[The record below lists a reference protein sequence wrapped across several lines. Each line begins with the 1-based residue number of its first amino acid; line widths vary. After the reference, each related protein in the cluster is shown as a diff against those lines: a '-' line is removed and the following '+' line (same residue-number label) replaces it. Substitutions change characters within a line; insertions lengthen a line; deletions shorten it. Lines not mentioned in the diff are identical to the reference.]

1 MSIQTELTRL
11 TNAKAAIQTAIEGK
25 GVTVPSGTLLD
36 GMASLIES
44 IEAGGGAA
52 KYSYGSFTPSETTA
66 LTKAYAIEHNS
77 GFVPDV
83 FIVAKSDSTFV
94 QYSIRF
100 AASFPHSLFTG
111 EAINYSSYTGYVF
124 GWGSANYNHTVG
136 IVSIGKEITST
147 VAYIRS
153 SAANNK
159 VVAGETYRWFAIG
172 GLE

>member
-44 IEAGGGAA
+44 IEAGGGAV
-52 KYSYGSFTPSETTA
+52 KYSYGSFTPSETTS
-66 LTKAYAIEHNS
+66 LSLAYAIEHNS

-83 FIVAKSDSTFV
+83 FIVKKTDNTYV

-100 AASFPHSLFTG
+100 AASFSPSLFKG
-111 EAINYSSYTGYVF
+111 EAIDYSSYSCYIF
-124 GWGSANYNHTVG
+124 GWGSANYNTLASAT
-136 IVSIGKEITST
+136 SIGKEITST
-147 VAYIRS
+147 VAHIRS
-153 SAANNK
+153 SAPNNK
-159 VVAGETYRWFAIG
+159 VIAGETYLWFAIG

>member
-11 TNAKAAIQTAIEGK
+11 TNAKAAIKTAIEGK
-25 GVTVPSGTLLD
+25 GVTVPDATLLD

-52 KYSYGSFTPSETTA
+52 KYSYGTFTPSETTA
-66 LTKAYAIEHNS
+66 LTSAYAIEHNS

-83 FIVAKSDSTFV
+83 FIVAKSNSTFA

-111 EAINYSSYTGYVF
+111 EAINYSFYTGHVF
-124 GWGSANYNHTVG
+124 GWGVANYNSVVG
-136 IVSIGKEITST
+136 ITSIGKEITST

-153 SAANNK
+153 DAANNK

>member
-1 MSIQTELTRL
+1 MSIQSELTRL

-36 GMASLIES
+36 GMAALIES

-52 KYSYGSFTPSETTA
+52 KYSYGSFTPSETTV

-83 FIVAKSDSTFV
+83 FIVAKSNSTFV
-94 QYSIRF
+94 PYSIRF
-100 AASFPHSLFTG
+100 SASFPHSLFTG
-111 EAINYSSYTGYVF
+111 EAINYSSYSGHTF
-124 GWGSANYNHTVG
+124 GWGQAVYNHAVG
-136 IVSIGKEITST
+136 TVSIGKEITST
-147 VAYIRS
+147 VAYICS
-153 SAANNK
+153 NAANNK
-159 VVAGETYRWFAIG
+159 VVAGETYQWFAIG

>member
-1 MSIQTELTRL
+1 MSIQSELTRL
-11 TNAKAAIQTAIEGK
+11 TNAKAAIKTAIEGK
-25 GVTVPSGTLLD
+25 GVTVPNTTLLD
-36 GMASLIES
+36 GMAALIEA
-44 IEAGGGAA
+44 IEAGGGA

-66 LTKAYAIEHNS
+66 LTNAYAIEHNS

-83 FIVAKSDSTFV
+83 FIVAKSNSTFT

-111 EAINYSSYTGYVF
+111 EAINYSSYTGHVF
-124 GWGSANYNHTVG
+124 GWGTANYNNVVG
-136 IVSIGKEITST
+136 NVSIGKEITST

-153 SAANNK
+153 NAGNNK
-159 VVAGETYRWFAIG
+159 VVAGETYQWFAIG